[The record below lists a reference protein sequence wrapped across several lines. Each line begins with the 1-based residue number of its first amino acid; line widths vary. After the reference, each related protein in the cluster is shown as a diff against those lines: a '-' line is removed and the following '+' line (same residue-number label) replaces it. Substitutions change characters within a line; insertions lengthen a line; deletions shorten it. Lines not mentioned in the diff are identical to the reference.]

1 MKILLKLDSSFFT
14 NKQNRLLQTNMIEIE
29 WELPFIPRK
38 DELFDFDSI
47 VDQTKWPEFYEG
59 LSWSIDCV
67 NYGKI
72 NNIVTPILW
81 LCGE

>member
-1 MKILLKLDSSFFT
+1 
-14 NKQNRLLQTNMIEIE
+14 MIEIE

-59 LSWSIDCV
+59 LS
-67 NYGKI
+67 
-72 NNIVTPILW
+72 
-81 LCGE
+81 